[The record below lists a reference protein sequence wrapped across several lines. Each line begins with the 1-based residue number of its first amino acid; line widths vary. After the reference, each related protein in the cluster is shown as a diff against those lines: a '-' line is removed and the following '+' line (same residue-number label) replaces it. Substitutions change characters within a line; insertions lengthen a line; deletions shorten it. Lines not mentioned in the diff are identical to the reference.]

1 MIERV
6 NDNQRVQQHGLAEWL
21 QEVQELFQRGYVF
34 DFESN
39 EHYPQS
45 IGHLFT
51 AIMVPAKSN
60 IVVKTQQEETPE
72 VPPELKALQETV
84 ESMKAK
90 PGRKPKIES

>member
-1 MIERV
+1 
-6 NDNQRVQQHGLAEWL
+6 
-21 QEVQELFQRGYVF
+21 
-34 DFESN
+34 
-39 EHYPQS
+39 
-45 IGHLFT
+45 
-51 AIMVPAKSN
+51 MVPAKSN